1 MPGLVPRPAALG
13 VGSANLGCEVNSW
26 VGRFSA
32 RFAGSKC
39 VTIYF
44 KLASAQGTQP
54 ARDSGPVP
62 KSISIAGTTHLF
74 FIPTTTHFS
83 PHFSLLIVWS
93 IFQHARRWRRLCLSL
108 APLVSCFAA
117 FVAPTPLDMPP
128 LPTFS
133 STPTQPHTFQYRPHD
148 APGPRHRR
156 SSTAA
161 AHNDLD
167 HPLHSNYGR
176 LYQIAGFGVSRSFLR
191 QLYPLTFTSF
201 RPPTQLSPR
210 HRRSSTAA
218 AHNDLDHPLHHNYGR
233 LYQISGFVSLTSYS
247 HAVQVWRMALNE
259 ARDYGGLQ
267 TRSQLCRDSIQSL
280 LWLSSDR
287 RLFNLGP
294 AELCFLGERFC
305 WKDGI
310 LGSIQAQVEAMT
322 IRGAV
327 VIDP

>member
-32 RFAGSKC
+32 RFPGSKC

-128 LPTFS
+128 PPTFS

-176 LYQIAGFGVSRSFLR
+176 LYQIAGFG
-191 QLYPLTFTSF
+191 
-201 RPPTQLSPR
+201 PR

-218 AHNDLDHPLHHNYGR
+218 AHNDLDHPLHSNYGR
-233 LYQISGFVSLTSYS
+233 LYQISGFFSLTSYS

-267 TRSQLCRDSIQSL
+267 TRCVLFSVIQLSILTDLHSRLDRNCVETRFSAPLTSQ
-280 LWLSSDR
+280 
-287 RLFNLGP
+287 N
-294 AELCFLGERFC
+294 A
-305 WKDGI
+305 
-310 LGSIQAQVEAMT
+310 
-322 IRGAV
+322 
-327 VIDP
+327 